1 MFAHSLIFVG
11 ALSLIVPAQQ
21 ADAWSEFQ
29 EVKPWER
36 NWEQSAPNPFDR
48 FDERTGASARSAPI
62 KPAGPLL
69 LVRWPGAQPF
79 TRLYATPAACGAAAR
94 TILLDYAEKERRV
107 RQSGGILN
115 AEPTAVCIP
124 K

>member
-1 MFAHSLIFVG
+1 MFAHTLIIAM
-11 ALSLIVPAQQ
+11 ALSAQ
-21 ADAWSEFQ
+21 ADTPAKAE

-36 NWEQSAPNPFDR
+36 DWRQDEVVQNAPNPFDR
-48 FDERTGASARSAPI
+48 FDETPRPT

-94 TILLDYAEKERRV
+94 TILLDYSEKERRV
-107 RQSGGILN
+107 RRSGGILN